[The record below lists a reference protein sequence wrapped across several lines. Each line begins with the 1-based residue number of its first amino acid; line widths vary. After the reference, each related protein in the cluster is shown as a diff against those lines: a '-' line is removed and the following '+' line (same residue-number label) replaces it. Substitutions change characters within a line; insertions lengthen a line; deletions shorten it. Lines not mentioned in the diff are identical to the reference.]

1 MDGIRLFMKSQ
12 NEKPHYLNHRQRL
25 RKRFISHPEH
35 ISDYELMEMLLFYV
49 FRRGDTKPLAK
60 TLLNRFKS
68 LREIVF
74 ADYSELKKIFGLG
87 TSTIYLMTLLQ
98 EIFKRAL
105 FEKIIES
112 KTIMSIAQIIEYY
125 KSSLGNLKKEQFRI
139 MFLNNKNKL
148 ISEELMQEG
157 TVNNT
162 AIYPREIIQK
172 ALDYGAGAIIMVHNH
187 PSGDPRPSRQD
198 IIMTK
203 TIKEIAQKLD
213 IILLDHVIIGKNG
226 TISFKELGIV

>member
-1 MDGIRLFMKSQ
+1 MKSQ
-12 NEKPHYLNHRQRL
+12 NEKQHYLDHRQRL
-25 RKRFISHPEH
+25 RKRFASHPEH

-49 FRRGDTKPLAK
+49 FRRRDTKPLAK
-60 TLLNRFKS
+60 ALLNRFKS
-68 LREIVF
+68 LREIIF
-74 ADYSELKKIFGLG
+74 ADHSDLKKIFGLG
-87 TSTIYLMTLLQ
+87 TSTVCLMTLLQ

-105 FEKIIES
+105 FEKITES
-112 KTIMSIAQIIEYY
+112 KTIMSIAQITEYY
-125 KSSLGNLKKEQFRI
+125 KSALGNLKKEQFRI

-157 TVNNT
+157 TINNM

-172 ALDYGAGAIIMVHNH
+172 TLEYGAGAIIMVHNH

-203 TIKEIAQKLD
+203 AIKEIAQKLD
-213 IILLDHVIIGKNG
+213 IILLDHVIIGKNSA
-226 TISFKELGIV
+226 TSFKELGIV